1 MLRRLSAGVLVAATS
16 LAPGGLAPALVSP
29 AWAGPQKTA
38 LPPFACA
45 GAFAADASEAALVRR
60 FGRGNVVF
68 RTVPAAEGE
77 MVKATVLFP
86 NDRSRRV
93 EIVWLD
99 ENKRRRPAEVLVY
112 DPGPWRTPEGIGI
125 GATLAEV
132 EAANGRPFTLSGFGW
147 DYGGSVLDWDGG
159 RLAGAGCRLLL
170 RFEPGGPYE
179 GDVDGD
185 REFRSDQTEMRAA
198 NPVVYQMLLMYGG
211 E

>member
-1 MLRRLSAGVLVAATS
+1 MLRRLSAAGLLAAA
-16 LAPGGLAPALVSP
+16 LAPSP
-29 AWAGPQKTA
+29 AAAGPDP

-45 GAFAADASEAALVRR
+45 GPFAADTDEARLIRL
-60 FGRGNVVF
+60 FGRSNVVF

-86 NDRSRRV
+86 KDRARRV
-93 EIVWLD
+93 EITWLD
-99 ENKRRRPAEVLVY
+99 EKKRRRPAEVLVY

-132 EAANGRPFTLSGFGW
+132 EAANGRPFTLAGFGW
-147 DYGGSVLDWDGG
+147 DYGGTVLDWDGG
-159 RLAGAGCRLLL
+159 RLARTGCRLLL
-170 RFEPGGPYE
+170 RFEPSGAYE

-185 REFRSDQTEMRAA
+185 REFRSDQKDMRAA
-198 NPVVYQMLLMYGG
+198 KPMVYQMLLMYGG

>member
-1 MLRRLSAGVLVAATS
+1 MLRRLMVGLVLAGAM
-16 LAPGGLAPALVSP
+16 VSP
-29 AWAGPQKTA
+29 LSAAGPET

-45 GAFAADASEAALVRR
+45 GPFAPDTDEAALIRQ
-60 FGRGNVVF
+60 FGRANVVF

-86 NDRSRRV
+86 QDRSRRV
-93 EIVWLD
+93 EIIWLD
-99 ENKRRRPAEVLVY
+99 EKKRRRPGDVLVY

-132 EAANGRPFTLSGFGW
+132 ERANGKPFTLSGFGW
-147 DYGGSVLDWDGG
+147 DYGGSVLDFEGG
-159 RLAGAGCRLLL
+159 RLAPNKLANGNGCRLLL
-170 RFEPGGPYE
+170 RFSPPGAYE

-185 REFRSDQTEMRAA
+185 REFRSDDAAMRAA
-198 NPVVYQMLLMYGG
+198 KPVVYQMVLSYGG